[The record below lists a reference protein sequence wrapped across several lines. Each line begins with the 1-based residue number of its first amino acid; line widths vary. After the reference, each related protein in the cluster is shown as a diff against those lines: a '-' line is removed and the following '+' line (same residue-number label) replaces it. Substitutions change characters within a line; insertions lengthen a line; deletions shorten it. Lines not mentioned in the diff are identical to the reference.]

1 MKASDPSDKDE
12 ASNIP
17 SEDHSSLTAKAFQA
31 FSQARHACIEEGDP
45 EKAREIYG
53 DALNL
58 FRSLGDDLMV
68 AKTLKGLEEVLSNL
82 AAVYTGK
89 GEHNK
94 AGIYFYEALQITRD
108 LGDTKGTAETLRS
121 LAKVWLRLER
131 REKAASQL
139 GKAADLL
146 RGNDTHLMLADTLL
160 RLGQL
165 LDGDGKTDESEAL
178 YSEAVLHFRRTED
191 KKALAD
197 ALNNL
202 GVVAGRLMRLEEAE
216 EAFSEALETYYD
228 IGDENGRA
236 YANCNLG
243 VVLESRYKRG
253 DAKTLFR
260 ESLESSSRAGND
272 YVIAASL
279 NNHGVTDSLT
289 GNKADAV
296 KRFELAL
303 ESTDDLEL
311 QAEHERELIVAV
323 LENLSRIK
331 MAANEPLDDLCDYV
345 DGRSVDVG
353 ELEGWR
359 LMRRGQSLASKGLW
373 SEAWMMTVR
382 GESALGCC
390 GELAPTRLV
399 WSSIG
404 LNDWVGA

>member
-108 LGDTKGTAETLRS
+108 LGDTKGTAET
-121 LAKVWLRLER
+121 
-131 REKAASQL
+131 
-139 GKAADLL
+139 L